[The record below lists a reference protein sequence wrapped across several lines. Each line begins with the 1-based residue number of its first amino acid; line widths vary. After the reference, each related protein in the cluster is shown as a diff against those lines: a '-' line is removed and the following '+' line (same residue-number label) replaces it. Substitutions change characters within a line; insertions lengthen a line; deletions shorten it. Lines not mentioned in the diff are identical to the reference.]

1 MDKDFFK
8 KVKLLHLVN
17 PAELYTFE
25 EWAEYLEALLNGMCS
40 VQEIDGKLTL
50 FEIRARVDTIRGL
63 SIEIYS
69 KEHAPPHFHVRS
81 ANVDASFKI
90 EDCSIL
96 KGKISESDY
105 KAVRF
110 WYECFKPKLIDFWD
124 SSRPSRCTVGPY
136 KGN

>member
-1 MDKDFFK
+1 MNKDLLK
-8 KVKLLHLVN
+8 KVQMLHLVN
-17 PAELYTFE
+17 PAELDTFE

-50 FEIRARVDTIRGL
+50 LEIRARVDTVRGL
-63 SIEIYS
+63 SIEIYP
-69 KEHAPPHFHVRS
+69 KEHAPPHFHVHS

-105 KAVRF
+105 NKVRY
-110 WYECFKPKLIDFWD
+110 WYQRFKPKLIDFWD
-124 SSRPSRCTVGPY
+124 STRPTTCTVGSY